1 MVRVAVQSVLDE
13 HPAGRAGVERAL
25 EVFEA
30 GVVGLLAEAK
40 GVPMASLWRPRGQ
53 GRVHA

>member
-1 MVRVAVQSVLDE
+1 MQSVLEE
-13 HPAGRAGVERAL
+13 HSAGRAGVERAL

-40 GVPMASLWRPRGQ
+40 GVPMASLWWCHGQ

>member
-1 MVRVAVQSVLDE
+1 MQSVLE
-13 HPAGRAGVERAL
+13 ENPAGRVGVKRAL
-25 EVFEA
+25 EVFEV

-40 GVPMASLWRPRGQ
+40 GVPIASLWQRRGQ

>member
-1 MVRVAVQSVLDE
+1 MQSVLAE
-13 HPAGRAGVERAL
+13 HPAGRAGVERVL
-25 EVFEA
+25 EVFEV

-40 GVPMASLWRPRGQ
+40 GVPMASLWRRCGQ

>member
-1 MVRVAVQSVLDE
+1 MVLAE

-30 GVVGLLAEAK
+30 GVVGLLSESK
-40 GVPMASLWRPRGQ
+40 GVPMASLWQRREQ
-53 GRVHA
+53 GRVQA

>member
-1 MVRVAVQSVLDE
+1 MQSVLEE
-13 HPAGRAGVERAL
+13 HSTGRAGVERAL

-40 GVPMASLWRPRGQ
+40 GVPMASLWRRHGQ

>member
-1 MVRVAVQSVLDE
+1 MVLAE

-25 EVFEA
+25 EVFEV

-40 GVPMASLWRPRGQ
+40 GVPMASMWWCCEQ

>member
-1 MVRVAVQSVLDE
+1 MVQSVLEE

-25 EVFEA
+25 EVFEV

-40 GVPMASLWRPRGQ
+40 GVPMASLWRRHGQ